1 LARDADL
8 RLNPPQQSDHDNASV
23 RAGQHPDAGRS
34 AAAVTGQSFTT
45 SCEGMHCPSNYP
57 ITIGSGVS
65 SATPGTDFLS
75 SYAFHCETY
84 ENAERLLI
92 A

>member
-1 LARDADL
+1 
-8 RLNPPQQSDHDNASV
+8 
-23 RAGQHPDAGRS
+23 
-34 AAAVTGQSFTT
+34 
-45 SCEGMHCPSNYP
+45 MHCPSNYP

-75 SYAFHCETY
+75 SYAFHRETY
-84 ENAERLLI
+84 ENAERFLV